1 MDFNDYVNQGFA
13 FLQKKEFGPAL
24 ENLRAAQKLK
34 PDNQD
39 IQNMITMSE
48 EMARAESQAS
58 QSLANEARHRAES
71 IGMKVE
77 DVDKAIAEYTE
88 ALKRNPNDASV
99 KSKLSI
105 AYYIRGVTFSSKGEH
120 PRAIEDYSQAIKL
133 EPDYPHALNKLGF
146 AYSDN
151 GNFDEAIE
159 TFKKLIDIC
168 PDYNMADSKLADAYL
183 KRGMVNYDKKD
194 YSSAISD
201 FKESLKLKP
210 DNTTRELLEMAEAEK
225 AKQ

>member
-133 EPDYPHALNKLGF
+133 EPDYPHALNKLGQ

-159 TFKKLIDIC
+159 TFKKLK
-168 PDYNMADSKLADAYL
+168 PDYNMAESKLADAYR
-183 KRGMVNYDKKD
+183 KRGMDYDKKGNYACAIQD
-194 YSSAISD
+194 YETA
-201 FKESLKLKP
+201 LRYKP
-210 DNTTRELLEMAEAEK
+210 DNTTNELLEMAKAEM
-225 AKQ
+225 AKH